1 MHSFIKSIV
10 SAVLCLFL
18 LPVAVQ
24 AKELVP
30 VGQVVGLELQSGT
43 VTIEDFDAQ
52 MGVAAKAAGLRAGDV
67 LVKINGRNIRCSDD
81 VRQALRQS
89 TGIVQIT
96 VKRGDK
102 VENCTVKPQITPDG
116 PKLGLYLRQGVTGIG
131 TVTWYDPETG
141 EFGALG
147 HGVNGSGGALLPI
160 TGGNAYSARVVTVKR
175 GVSGKPGQLVG
186 SVENTVPVGIL
197 RKNTAQG
204 VFGKAERPWER
215 PAMEVAEVGEIKTGK
230 ATILSTV
237 DGKGVQEYSVEILKI
252 YPKARQ
258 SGRNLL
264 LKVTD
269 PALLEITGGIVQ
281 GMSGSPII
289 QDGKLVGA
297 VTHVL
302 VNDPTTGY
310 GIFAENM
317 LETAQGVTEKKQK
330 EAS

>member
-1 MHSFIKSIV
+1 MHAFIKSV
-10 SAVLCLFL
+10 ASAMLCLFL
-18 LPVAVQ
+18 LPVVAQ

-43 VTIEDFDAQ
+43 VTVEDFDTE
-52 MGVAAKAAGLRAGDV
+52 MGAAAKAAGLQAGDV
-67 LVKINGRNIRCSDD
+67 LVKINGKNIRCSED
-81 VRQALRQS
+81 VRQALKQS
-89 TGIVQIT
+89 TGTVRIT
-96 VKRGDK
+96 VKRGGK
-102 VENCTVKPQITPDG
+102 MEHCTVKPQITADG

-141 EFGALG
+141 AFGALG
-147 HGVNGSGGALLPI
+147 HGVNGSDGGLLPI
-160 TGGNAYSARVVTVKR
+160 TGGNAYSARVVTVKK

-186 SVENTVPVGIL
+186 AIENAEPAGAL

-204 VFGKAERPWER
+204 VFGKALRPWEK
-215 PAMEVAEVGEIKTGK
+215 PAMEVAEIGEVKAGK

-237 DGKGVQEYSVEILKI
+237 DGKGVREYSVEILKI

-264 LKVTD
+264 LRVTD

-310 GIFAENM
+310 GIFIENM
-317 LETAQGVTEKKQK
+317 LDA
-330 EAS
+330 AA